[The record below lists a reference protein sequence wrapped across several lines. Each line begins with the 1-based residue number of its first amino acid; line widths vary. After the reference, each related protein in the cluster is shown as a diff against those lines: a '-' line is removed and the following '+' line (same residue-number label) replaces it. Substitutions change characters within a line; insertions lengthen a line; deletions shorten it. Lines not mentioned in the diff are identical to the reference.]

1 MRLSRDREM
10 TRKSQ
15 DEERREVPSDPDE
28 IEIIEIEGMDDAG
41 ARNGR
46 DEVDVVFEEPPQA
59 SGPREDTAS
68 RERLMRLQADFE
80 NLRKRIEREQAEFRA
95 IATIRLVTELLPV
108 LDNFDRAIASER
120 LEGENAAFRAG
131 VELIHRQLAEALKKE
146 GLRPVDAL
154 GRPFDPAIHEA
165 VATAKATGI
174 PENTVI
180 DEIQRGYFLRERLLR
195 PALVRVS
202 VGGEAGAGDDGSRE
216 VR

>member
-1 MRLSRDREM
+1 MTQDR
-10 TRKSQ
+10 K
-15 DEERREVPSDPDE
+15 DGARREAPVDPDE
-28 IEIIEIEGMDDAG
+28 VEILEVEGMDDVG
-41 ARNGR
+41 ARNER
-46 DEVDVVFEEPPQA
+46 DEVEVVFDERPQA
-59 SGPREDTAS
+59 AEPREDSAS
-68 RERLMRLQADFE
+68 RERLLRLQADFE
-80 NLRKRIEREQAEFRA
+80 NLRKRIEREQEEFRA
-95 IATIRLVTELLPV
+95 VATIRLVTELLPV
-108 LDNFDRAIASER
+108 LDNFDRAIASET

-154 GRPFDPAIHEA
+154 GKPFDPAIHEA
-165 VATAKATGI
+165 VATAPASGL

-202 VGGEAGAGDDGSRE
+202 VGGEVGAADAVSGE